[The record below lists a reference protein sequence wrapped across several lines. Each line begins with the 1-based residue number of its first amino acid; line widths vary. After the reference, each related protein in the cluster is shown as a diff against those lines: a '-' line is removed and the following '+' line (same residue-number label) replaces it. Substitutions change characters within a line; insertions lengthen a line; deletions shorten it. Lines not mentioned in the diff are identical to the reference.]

1 MSTIDDHSVLG
12 PELAGALMTPEEF
25 DAVTDWD
32 EEYVYELIN
41 GVLVVTPPTSEG
53 ERAPNEL
60 LGDLLRAYQ
69 KNHPQGAAMDY
80 TLAEHGL
87 RIGDNRRRPDRV
99 IWARLGRTPNVR
111 KDTPAIVIEFVSQG
125 RRNRDRDYAIKR
137 REYLSIGIAEYW
149 IIDRFRRML
158 TVVRAAGNG
167 PQEVVVREGAVY
179 TTSILPGFELPLAL
193 LLAEA
198 DTLDRA
204 SDDVDLD

>member
-1 MSTIDDHSVLG
+1 MSTIDELTLG
-12 PELAGALMTPEEF
+12 PELAGALMSPDEF

-32 EEYVYELIN
+32 EEYVYELIH

-69 KNHPQGAAMDY
+69 KHHPQGAAMDY

-87 RIGDNRRRPDRV
+87 KIGDNRRRPDRV
-99 IWARLGRTPNVR
+99 VWAGLGRIPKVR
-111 KDTPAIVIEFVSQG
+111 KDTPAIVIEFVSRG

-149 IIDRFRRML
+149 IIDRFRRTL
-158 TVVRAAGNG
+158 TVVRAGDR
-167 PQEVVVREGAVY
+167 PSEVVVREGEVY
-179 TTSILPGFELPLAL
+179 ATPILPGFEVPLAL
-193 LLAEA
+193 LLTEA
-198 DTLDRA
+198 DKLECAD
-204 SDDVDLD
+204 DDVDLD